1 MHPTANLLSHPIFR
15 SLFCR
20 CFHALID
27 FPVKIFVLRWV
38 CQQLSVC
45 LSVVSWRENSRKTSF
60 FLTHKSEKGFFSC
73 SSSKNLLT
81 SFTGKTLR
89 VSCCVFY
96 SFKRSVNVLWT
107 LAFIKKIPTNSSVFF
122 QELFRFLSLFLAKLQ
137 SVHYFVI
144 F

>member
-1 MHPTANLLSHPIFR
+1 MQTCFHTLYFEACSVDAFTHWLIFR
-15 SLFCR
+15 SKYLFCVG
-20 CFHALID
+20 FASS
-27 FPVKIFVLRWV
+27 WV
-38 CQQLSVC
+38 SVC
-45 LSVVSWRENSRKTSF
+45 LSCLGEKIVEKLHFSWPINRK
-60 FLTHKSEKGFFSC
+60 KVFFSC

-122 QELFRFLSLFLAKLQ
+122 QELFRFLSLFLAKL
-137 SVHYFVI
+137 
-144 F
+144 